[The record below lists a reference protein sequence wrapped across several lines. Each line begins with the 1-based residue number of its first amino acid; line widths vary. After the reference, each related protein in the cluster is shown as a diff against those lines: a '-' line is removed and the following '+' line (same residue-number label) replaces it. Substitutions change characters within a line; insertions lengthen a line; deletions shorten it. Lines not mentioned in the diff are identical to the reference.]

1 MLFLDQLFQ
10 QCLPPLSC
18 QADKFS
24 TVTMVMCF
32 RNNDSLKL
40 GRRDLFSGLRPI
52 SPGKSGRS
60 WLQALHKIG
69 QGFQK
74 KKKKNFISS
83 PKNTSE
89 KHLGKPGDR
98 KAFCPSANANMAK
111 FVSRSQLM
119 NSMTGL

>member
-69 QGFQK
+69 QGFK
-74 KKKKNFISS
+74 KKKKKTLLVRPKTL
-83 PKNTSE
+83 PKNTWENLAIVKLFALAQTQIWQNLSLD
-89 KHLGKPGDR
+89 H
-98 KAFCPSANANMAK
+98 N
-111 FVSRSQLM
+111 
-119 NSMTGL
+119 

>member
-1 MLFLDQLFQ
+1 
-10 QCLPPLSC
+10 
-18 QADKFS
+18 
-24 TVTMVMCF
+24 MVMCF

-69 QGFQK
+69 QGFQQ
-74 KKKKNFISS
+74 KKNKKTLLVRPKTL

-89 KHLGKPGDR
+89 NLAIVKLFALAQTQIWQNLSLDH
-98 KAFCPSANANMAK
+98 N
-111 FVSRSQLM
+111 
-119 NSMTGL
+119 